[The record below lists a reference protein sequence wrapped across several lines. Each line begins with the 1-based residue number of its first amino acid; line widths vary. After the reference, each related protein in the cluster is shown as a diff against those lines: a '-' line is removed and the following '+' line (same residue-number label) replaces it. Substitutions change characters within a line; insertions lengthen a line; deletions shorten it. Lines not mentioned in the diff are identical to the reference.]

1 MKNKTDID
9 QIIQEGMANF
19 EPMPPA
25 DAWSFIEN
33 QIQVAPAPVSQGNQL
48 FQAIQQVSLV
58 GKIIAVAGVSLV
70 SVGLYFGLTQ
80 KQGEQLDLPKEEKI
94 VQAEVIPQKESANP
108 AANIKSETKVET
120 SIKTKLNNKK
130 ETKVATFEKLQTSS
144 TQNSNLSVNHSN
156 SSDDKVLVQAES
168 LKKTNKEDSDNKKK
182 EEDFVVEKIN
192 RKLPNNGKSNAPASK
207 DFELS
212 LSNAFSPDGDGKND
226 TWEVQIDH
234 AVFYHVIIIDA
245 NTEVIVFESSILR
258 NDWNGKNMKTGVD
271 CVIGKY
277 AYIIDYQISEGSEKK
292 TKRGIIQLFR

>member
-33 QIQVAPAPVSQGNQL
+33 QIQGIPAPVSQGNQL
-48 FQAIQQVSLV
+48 FQAIQQVSLM
-58 GKIIAVAGVSLV
+58 GKIIAIAGVSLV

-80 KQGEQLDLPKEEKI
+80 KQGEQLDLPKEEKNI
-94 VQAEVIPQKESANP
+94 QAEVLPQKESTNP
-108 AANIKSETKVET
+108 AANINSEIKVET
-120 SIKTKLNNKK
+120 SIKTKLNYKK
-130 ETKVATFEKLQTSS
+130 ETKVAKFENPQTSN

-245 NTEVIVFESSILR
+245 NTEAIVFESSVLR
-258 NDWNGKNMKTGVD
+258 NDWNGTNINTGLD
-271 CVIGKY
+271 CVTGKY

-292 TKRGIIQLFR
+292 SKRGIIQLFR